1 MVTQLAKKIY
11 TPAEYL
17 ELETQSTNRNEFIN
31 GDILPMAGG
40 TTQHN
45 LITGNIYLALRLALK
60 AQKNPVYIEN
70 VRLSIADFNMFTYP
84 DVMVIEK
91 EPIYYNESKT
101 TVTNPIIIFE
111 VLSDSTREY
120 DQSRKFT
127 FYRSLKSLQEYVLVE
142 PEQNLIM
149 VYRRNNNK
157 QWSLEILDTE
167 NDILSLQSIG
177 LEIALTDIYSA

>member
-1 MVTQLAKKIY
+1 MVTQLAQKIY
-11 TPAEYL
+11 TPKEYL

-45 LITGNIYLALRLALK
+45 EIVTNLCIALK
-60 AQKNPVYIEN
+60 PPLRQKGGRVYIEN
-70 VRLSIADFNMFTYP
+70 VKLSISEFNMFTYP

-127 FYRSLKSLQEYVLVE
+127 FYRSLESLQEYVLVE

-157 QWSLEILDTE
+157 TMVFT
-167 NDILSLQSIG
+167 NFR
-177 LEIALTDIYSA
+177 YRK